1 MKYDDIQKLHD
12 TGLITQEQRRKI
24 IEHFNL
30 KEDGGGKFLAIV
42 SIIGAVLITA
52 GIALLISAHW
62 NEIPRSVKIAAGI
75 LLMLGF
81 HAGGWWVRERG
92 GDVSSPRVGA
102 TPSSRAAEP
111 WPSGLPVGVG
121 DGASPPLS
129 ATGASQPRGKYRK
142 TGEALHLIGSGLFLA
157 NIALIGQIYNIVS
170 RPPNAFLLWWIGIAA
185 LPWLLRSKAQHV
197 LLLLAFGIWF
207 GLEVNE
213 RNGWIYCG
221 NDERQILLYSLLGL
235 IYLGAGWLLRR
246 GTFADFAPPT
256 EKLGL
261 LAFLV
266 FFFPLT
272 WKDAFGW
279 RGGDINNWIFP
290 ALGLLA
296 IILSA
301 LGLKNLRALTAQWRW
316 TWFAA
321 LFGMMLFMATTWFGL
336 WQTDF
341 GGGPRYYY
349 WGQSWTYLA
358 ATIALFVFCLLQI
371 QVGLQERSEFLVNLG
386 VAFVALDIIAAYFSL
401 FGTMARTG
409 LMFLISGVFLIIFGA
424 YLEKKRRKL
433 MKQIKSSTPTEVL

>member
-1 MKYDDIQKLHD
+1 MKYADIQKLHGA
-12 TGLITQEQRRKI
+12 GLITDEQRQKI
-24 IEHFNL
+24 TEHFDL
-30 KEDGGGKFLAIV
+30 KEDGGNKFLAIV

-52 GIALLISAHW
+52 GIILLISAHW
-62 NEIPRSVKIAAGI
+62 NEIPRGVKIAAGI
-75 LLMLGF
+75 ALMHAA
-81 HAGGWWVRERG
+81 HAGGWWVSALR
-92 GDVSSPRVGA
+92 SSPA
-102 TPSSRAAEP
+102 TE
-111 WPSGLPVGVG
+111 
-121 DGASPPLS
+121 DG
-129 ATGASQPRGKYRK
+129 REVHGKYRK

-185 LPWLLRSKAQHV
+185 LPWLLRSKTQHV
-197 LLLLAFGIWF
+197 LLLLAFGVWF

-246 GTFADFAPPT
+246 GAFADFAPPT

-272 WKDAFGW
+272 WKDGFNW
-279 RGGDINNWIFP
+279 RSGDINNWIFP
-290 ALGLLA
+290 VLGLLA

-301 LGLKNLRALTAQWRW
+301 LGLKNLRSLTAQWRW

-321 LFGMMLFMATTWFGL
+321 LFGMMLFMATAWFGL

-341 GGGPRYYY
+341 GGGPRYYH
-349 WGQSWTYLA
+349 WGQSWTYLI
-358 ATIALFVFCLLQI
+358 ATFALFVFCLLQI
-371 QVGLQERSEFLVNLG
+371 QVGLQERSPFLVNLG
-386 VAFVALDIIAAYFSL
+386 VVFVALDIIAVYFSL
-401 FGTMARTG
+401 FGSMARTG
-409 LMFLISGVFLIIFGA
+409 LMFLISGIFLIVFGV

-433 MKQIKSSTPTEVL
+433 MVQIKSQATGGVT